1 MQHLSLFHFHLTT
14 NPIQMPGNMPHKEF
28 ASEFT
33 PDSYPPFPADG
44 DFPTIDLE
52 TISLQ
57 KIQDEDETEKTRMF
71 EACRGWGFFYLELPG
86 TTQGDTIA
94 SKADDVA
101 RVAESIFQL
110 PVEEKMKYSLTGK
123 DLFG

>member
-1 MQHLSLFHFHLTT
+1 
-14 NPIQMPGNMPHKEF
+14 MPHKES

-33 PDSYPPFPADG
+33 PEAYPPFPVDG

-57 KIQDEDETEKTRMF
+57 KIQSGDESEQTRMF
-71 EACRGWGFFYLELPG
+71 EACKDWGFFYLELPG
-86 TTQGDTIA
+86 ATEGDTIA
-94 SKADDVA
+94 EKANDVA
-101 RVAESIFQL
+101 RVAEQIFQL
-110 PVEEKMKYSLTGK
+110 PVEEKLKYSLTGK

>member
-1 MQHLSLFHFHLTT
+1 
-14 NPIQMPGNMPHKEF
+14 MPHKES

-33 PDSYPPFPADG
+33 PESYPSFPTDG

-57 KIQDEDETEKTRMF
+57 KLQNRDDEEQTRMF
-71 EACRGWGFFYLELPG
+71 EACKDWGFFYLELPG

-101 RVAESIFQL
+101 RAAEKLFQL
-110 PVEEKMKYSLTGK
+110 PLEEKMKYHLTGT

>member
-1 MQHLSLFHFHLTT
+1 
-14 NPIQMPGNMPHKEF
+14 MPHKET

-33 PDSYPPFPADG
+33 PESYPPFPVHD

-57 KIQDEDETEKTRMF
+57 KLQNSDPAEHSRMF
-71 EACRGWGFFYLELPG
+71 EACKDWGFFYLELPG
-86 TTQGDTIA
+86 APHGEVIA
-94 SKADDVA
+94 RDADNVA
-101 RVAESIFQL
+101 RVAEQIFAL
-110 PVEEKMKYSLTGK
+110 PVEEKLKYSLTGK